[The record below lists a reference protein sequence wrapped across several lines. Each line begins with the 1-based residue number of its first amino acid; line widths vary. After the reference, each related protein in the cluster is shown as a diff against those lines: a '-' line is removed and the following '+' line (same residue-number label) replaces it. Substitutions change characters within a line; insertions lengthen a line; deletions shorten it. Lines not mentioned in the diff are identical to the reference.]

1 MAIGRISG
9 PMLYQN
15 LERQGIDL
23 SFEKAALKTIAKN
36 AKDLKTNA
44 RGLKNI
50 IEKSNLRNNSIML
63 LGLMNGLAQSETK
76 DKVSNMKTSLSIVT
90 EIISVLNVSVT
101 VGVISE
107 MNGSIL
113 IEGFRTLQLVLNKRQ
128 PIFTKDMLNIDEEE
142 ILNSNT
148 VLTEAII
155 GTSYDAVI
163 KSDTVKHSIEN
174 YKGQTSKILIN
185 KDEDNN
191 QVIKR
196 HSSDGH
202 GINLEKYKESNT
214 INHVGHNKLSNT
226 LSTSFQLRKHTRK
239 DQILALFVKGVDIS
253 IKDISSRIK
262 GCSEKTIQRELNN
275 LVFEGKINRI
285 GEKRWSRY
293 ILR

>member
-1 MAIGRISG
+1 MNNEIITDYGILMAKKTERLV
-9 PMLYQN
+9 MALY
-15 LERQGIDL
+15 LVTDL
-23 SFEKAALKTIAKN
+23 INEK
-36 AKDLKTNA
+36 
-44 RGLKNI
+44 
-50 IEKSNLRNNSIML
+50 EPVKSNLRNNSIML